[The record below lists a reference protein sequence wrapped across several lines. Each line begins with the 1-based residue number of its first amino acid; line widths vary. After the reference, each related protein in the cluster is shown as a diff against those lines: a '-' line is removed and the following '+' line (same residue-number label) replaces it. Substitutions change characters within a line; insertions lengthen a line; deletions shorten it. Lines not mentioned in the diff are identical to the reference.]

1 MPDTDKSFNEPKV
14 RGQMAGMLSHGN
26 IHKQQ
31 CDQLYFIGKAAPVL
45 MNHSSPKLK
54 LKHIYD
60 LESEQPNPL
69 NFLSEKHSAKRP
81 SLENVVLKFI

>member
-1 MPDTDKSFNEPKV
+1 
-14 RGQMAGMLSHGN
+14 MAGMLSHDN

-31 CDQLYFIGKAAPVL
+31 CDQLYFIGKAAPGL

-54 LKHIYD
+54 FKHIYD

-69 NFLSEKHSAKRP
+69 CCCQEKEKQCKRP
-81 SLENVVLKFI
+81 CLENVLLKFI